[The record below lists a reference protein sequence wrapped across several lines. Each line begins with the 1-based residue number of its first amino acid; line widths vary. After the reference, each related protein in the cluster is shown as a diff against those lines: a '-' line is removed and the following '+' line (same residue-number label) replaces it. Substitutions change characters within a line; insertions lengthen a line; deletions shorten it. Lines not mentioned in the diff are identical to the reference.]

1 MKKKIIEGKTLTNL
15 SFWSASKER
24 KIAENYLA
32 DPFRNIIFNISSV
45 KCNIDME
52 EMSKFNNEKEVL
64 FLPYSKFLIKSKE
77 KKILKN
83 KEVYEVQL
91 EGLDDENERKDIKSF
106 SVVNEF
112 LDYLLK

>member
-1 MKKKIIEGKTLTNL
+1 MIKFRRL
-15 SFWSASKER
+15 SVER
-24 KIAENYLA
+24 KRSL
-32 DPFRNIIFNISSV
+32 
-45 KCNIDME
+45 
-52 EMSKFNNEKEVL
+52 
-64 FLPYSKFLIKSKE
+64 
-77 KKILKN
+77 KILKN